1 MAATLKEIKKAFY
14 RATMTALGYDP
25 ETVYKKTKPPVRF
38 ISSALGNPDWS
49 INDDVL
55 FITIRDSGGDD
66 VSQPVHEFWENDGED
81 LRRKHFATRVLEVIF
96 TAYGPNGYDKLIQLR
111 HSLFDGSSIL
121 RKEKIYIIPTADTPQ
136 YVTELFQ
143 SMWFERTDL
152 TLHFNNELF
161 FDEKIRSIREV
172 NGDIH
177 ANPAGNSKN
186 IISSGNMIIKKG

>member
-1 MAATLKEIKKAFY
+1 M
-14 RATMTALGYDP
+14 
-25 ETVYKKTKPPVRF
+25 PP
-38 ISSALGNPDWS
+38 
-49 INDDVL
+49 
-55 FITIRDSGGDD
+55 
-66 VSQPVHEFWENDGED
+66 QPIHEFWENDGED
-81 LRRKHFATRVLEVIF
+81 LRRKHFATRVLEVTF

-111 HSLFDGSSIL
+111 HSLLDGSSIL

-172 NGDIH
+172 NGDIQ